1 MAQIDQHAPG
11 SFCWIELATS
21 DQNAAKQ
28 FYQSL
33 FGWTANDFPMGPGD
47 FYTMFQIEG
56 CDAAAAYTLNAQMRA
71 QGVPPHWML
80 YIATVS
86 ADETA
91 GKAAQAGGKVVAPP
105 FDVMDFG
112 RMAVIQDP
120 AGATFSVWES
130 KSHKGTRVTGV
141 PGTMCWADL
150 NTPDP
155 AGATAF
161 YKQVF
166 GWDFTTGQ
174 DDYLHIKNGEAFIGG
189 IPPAVH
195 LNPHAPPHW
204 MTYFTVVDCDAS
216 AAQAKSSGANLYMG
230 PMTIEKVGRMA
241 VVADPQGAVF
251 ALFQP
256 LPRE

>member
-1 MAQIDQHAPG
+1 MAQIDHHPPG
-11 SFCWIELATS
+11 SFCWIELATT

-28 FYQSL
+28 FYQQL
-33 FGWTANDFPMGPGD
+33 FGWTANDFPMGPGE
-47 FYTMFQIEG
+47 FYTMFQIGGLEAG
-56 CDAAAAYTLNAQMRA
+56 AAFTMNAEMRERH
-71 QGVPPHWML
+71 VPPNWML
-80 YIATVS
+80 YVATAS

-91 GKAAQAGGKVVAPP
+91 AKVTQAGGKVVAGP

-120 AGATFSVWES
+120 TGAHISVWQP
-130 KSHKGTRVTGV
+130 KVHKGTQVTGV

-150 NTPDP
+150 NTRD
-155 AGATAF
+155 AARATAF
-161 YKQVF
+161 YTAVF
-166 GWDFTTGQ
+166 GWEFTKGQ

-189 IPPAVH
+189 VPPAEH
-195 LNPHAPPHW
+195 QNPNAPPHW
-204 MTYFTVVDCDAS
+204 MTYFTVADCDAS
-216 AAQAKSSGANLYMG
+216 AAQAKQNGGNIYMG

-256 LPRE
+256 LPH

>member
-28 FYQSL
+28 FYRSL
-33 FGWTANDFPMGPGD
+33 FGWTANDFPMGPGEL
-47 FYTMFQIEG
+47 YTMFQIEG

-71 QGVPPHWML
+71 QGVPRTGCSTSRPR
-80 YIATVS
+80 APTKPR
-86 ADETA
+86 A
-91 GKAAQAGGKVVAPP
+91 KPRRPAARWWPAP

-150 NTPDP
+150 STPDP

-230 PMTIEKVGRMA
+230 PMSIEKVGRMA